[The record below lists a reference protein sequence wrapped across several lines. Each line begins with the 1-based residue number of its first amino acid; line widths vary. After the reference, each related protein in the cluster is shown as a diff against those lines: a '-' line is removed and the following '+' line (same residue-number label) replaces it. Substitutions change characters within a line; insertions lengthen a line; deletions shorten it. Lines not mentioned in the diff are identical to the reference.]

1 MDEDIVINRALL
13 KAIGADSRIAIL
25 KSLANGRK
33 TQSQL
38 AEELGLSSP
47 TILEHLEHL
56 SSAGLVDK
64 IDEGRKW
71 KYYELSGTG
80 RKLVAPKPG
89 APVRAM
95 LLLATGLL
103 FIAFSGWSI
112 FSSFQPATAETFYAA
127 APEGGATPLLGAAA
141 VPLNDSLGENVTLA
155 ATSVVQQE
163 PNAMLTY
170 AVLGLG
176 IAVFLFGVYELVKK
190 R

>member
-13 KAIGADSRIAIL
+13 KAIGADSRISIL

-38 AEELGLSSP
+38 AAELGLSSP
-47 TILEHLEHL
+47 TIIEHMEQLC
-56 SSAGLVDK
+56 SAGLVDK

-71 KYYELSGTG
+71 KYYELTGTG
-80 RKLVAPKPG
+80 RKLVAPAG

-103 FIAFSGWSI
+103 FMAFSW
-112 FSSFQPATAETFYAA
+112 FSMLQAPIADAA
-127 APEGGATPLLGAAA
+127 IELDSGAAPLLGATAEAA
-141 VPLNDSLGENVTLA
+141 NETLA
-155 ATSVVQQE
+155 KSVSDSVAQG
-163 PNAMLTY
+163 PDPILAY

-176 IAVFLFGVYELVKK
+176 IAVFLYGIFEMARRKG
-190 R
+190 